1 MDPQQPLKKLQR
13 KERTDFGLS
22 FPKNVHIFF
31 FYFCL
36 FLVVLYALLYRLKV
50 VKISVDAPVWVTTLF
65 ELFNLFVLSIGVIF
79 VWKGLYS
86 LIDIHFLINNPFVGN
101 ILAFLIGFTIL
112 FLIGG
117 QEAIY
122 QYFG

>member
-1 MDPQQPLKKLQR
+1 MDHLQPLKELQR
-13 KERTDFGLS
+13 KPGTDFGLS

-31 FYFCL
+31 FYLCL

-50 VKISVDAPVWVTTLF
+50 AKISVDAPVWVTTLF

-86 LIDIHFLINNPFVGN
+86 LIDIHFLINSPFVGN

-117 QEAIY
+117 QQAIY

>member
-1 MDPQQPLKKLQR
+1 MNPLPILKPQ
-13 KERTDFGLS
+13 RTQLTDIGRY
-22 FPKNVHIFF
+22 FPKNIHIFV

-36 FLVVLYALLYRLKV
+36 FLIILYALLYRLKV
-50 VKISVDAPVWVTTLF
+50 VKISTDAPVWVITLF

-86 LIDIHFLINNPFVGN
+86 LIDIHFLINNPFIGN
-101 ILAFLIGFTIL
+101 VLAFLIGFTIL

-117 QEAIY
+117 QQAIY